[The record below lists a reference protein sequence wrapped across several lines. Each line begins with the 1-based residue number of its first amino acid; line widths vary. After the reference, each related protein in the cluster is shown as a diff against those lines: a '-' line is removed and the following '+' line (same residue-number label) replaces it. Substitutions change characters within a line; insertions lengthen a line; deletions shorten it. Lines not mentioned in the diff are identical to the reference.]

1 MDSEES
7 LDVSWIE
14 QEERIQNIE
23 KNYFREPMENIDL
36 FFIYINQNDYINKI
50 LCENHSLVTT
60 DPVLGSQIHKEELL
74 KIIQSKKHVTPFS
87 KYRLLEI
94 VSYHVDLEPEN
105 IQSFSKIE
113 NLEEHKFQFFKKL
126 SAIDDIIISPS
137 IFIFH
142 SINAIYFIF
151 KETEIEIEKRR
162 HTLKSI
168 LKTSSVSAEPISTKG
183 TKKVRIEMDEQDKEA
198 QSKKSRL
205 RKTRKNHSIKTI

>member
-1 MDSEES
+1 MNSDES

-14 QEERIQNIE
+14 EEERIQNIE

-50 LCENHSLVTT
+50 LCENHQFTTT
-60 DPVLGSQIHKEELL
+60 DPVLGSHIHKEELL

-87 KYRLLEI
+87 KYKLLEI

-105 IQSFSKIE
+105 IQSFSKNE
-113 NLEEHKFQFFKKL
+113 NPEDHKFQFFKKL
-126 SAIDDIIISPS
+126 SIIDDVIISPS

-142 SINAIYFIF
+142 SVNAIYFIF
-151 KETEIEIEKRR
+151 KESEIEKHR

-168 LKTSSVSAEPISTKG
+168 LKNTLVETNKS
-183 TKKVRIEMDEQDKEA
+183 TKKVRMEIDEDNKVLR
-198 QSKKSRL
+198 SKRDRL